1 MLQSVADHHNS
12 IDSLYEAK
20 LESMKLLEKTLKNS
34 KAIDRESLCIRS
46 GRLVWL
52 LEIDLKLLAFNGN
65 LIDNVFAA
73 TLLTL
78 SNY

>member
-1 MLQSVADHHNS
+1 M
-12 IDSLYEAK
+12 
-20 LESMKLLEKTLKNS
+20 
-34 KAIDRESLCIRS
+34 CISS

-73 TLLTL
+73 TILTL
-78 SNY
+78 SSYKMPVVRIAGFEENEKILIYPSF